1 MNCCEVNMA
10 MGNIVQQAADPQH
23 THTAVALMLTAQTLC
38 SPTSS
43 QSVAPGR
50 ATLRDY
56 PDPGELTA
64 SGAHNGSRL

>member
-1 MNCCEVNMA
+1 MNCCDVNVA
-10 MGNIVQQAADPQH
+10 MESIVLLTPS
-23 THTAVALMLTAQTLC
+23 THTAVALALSAQTLC

-43 QSVAPGR
+43 QSAAPGR
-50 ATLRDY
+50 ATPRDY